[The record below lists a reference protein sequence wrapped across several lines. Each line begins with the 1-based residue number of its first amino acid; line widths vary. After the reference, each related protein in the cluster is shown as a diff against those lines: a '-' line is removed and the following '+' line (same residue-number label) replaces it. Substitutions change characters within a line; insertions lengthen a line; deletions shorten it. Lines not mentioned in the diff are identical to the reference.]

1 MGHFVPDD
9 FIRSY
14 KIIRSR
20 KAGDRYTTYSKE
32 GSRILPRLFAMA
44 CFATHIHFLLI
55 TSSKKK
61 LGLHAL
67 NRKSKNETAL

>member
-1 MGHFVPDD
+1 MDILFLMISLDLTKSSEV
-9 FIRSY
+9 
-14 KIIRSR
+14 R

>member
-1 MGHFVPDD
+1 MISLDLTKSSEV
-9 FIRSY
+9 
-14 KIIRSR
+14 R
-20 KAGDRYTTYSKE
+20 KAGDQYTTYSKE